1 MEGLRNWEEKMY
13 DDRDVVIVDAVRSAT
28 AKPKSRLSRFHVTDL
43 LGNVLQSLFDRNNVD
58 PGTVDHVA
66 GGCIAQVGEQANN
79 VTRTSWLA
87 AGLPVHVGASTTST
101 QCGSGQHANTW
112 AHSLISSGM
121 AEIVVVCGV
130 ESMSHIPMASQIPI
144 NDAGEAYLGE
154 RYTDRYKE
162 LYDPTNQLEGA
173 ERIAERWQLNRE
185 ELDHFGV
192 RSQNRAATAWEE
204 GRFDGQ
210 IIPFDVHGDGT
221 EIHNRDEGLRETT
234 YEGLTKLKPIAGVGY
249 FDEPAKFHTAGT
261 ASQLAD
267 ASSALLVMSMEK
279 AKELNLTPLAKVVS
293 SCLVGSDPA
302 LMLTGP
308 IPATQKLLA
317 DSGKTTDE
325 IDIFEINEAF
335 AAVVLAWA
343 NELRIEIDDRVN
355 PNGGAIA
362 IGHALGSTG
371 PLLITKTVHELHRSN
386 GRLGLISMCCG
397 GGLGTGT
404 IIERL

>member
-1 MEGLRNWEEKMY
+1 MSNNRE
-13 DDRDVVIVDAVRSAT
+13 VVIVDAVRSAT
-28 AKPKSRLSRFHVTDL
+28 AKPNSRLSRFHVTDL
-43 LGNVLQSLFDRNNVD
+43 LGDVLQSLFERNQVD
-58 PGTVDHVA
+58 PSAVDHVA

-79 VTRTSWLA
+79 VTRTAWLA
-87 AGLPVHVGASTTST
+87 AGLPLHVGASTTST

-112 AHSLISSGM
+112 AHSLIGAGM
-121 AEIVVVCGV
+121 ADIVVVCGV
-130 ESMSHIPMASQIPI
+130 ESMSHVPMASQIPR
-144 NDAGEAYLGE
+144 DADGKAYLGD

-162 LYDPTNQLEGA
+162 MYDPKNQLEGA
-173 ERIAERWQLNRE
+173 ERIASKWNLTRD

-192 RSQNRAATAWEE
+192 RSQNRAAIAWDE
-204 GRFDGQ
+204 GRFEGQ
-210 IIPFDVHGDGT
+210 IIPFDVHGDGSDM
-221 EIHNRDEGLRETT
+221 HVRDEGLRETT
-234 YEGLTKLKPIAGVGY
+234 YEGLAKLKPIAGVGY
-249 FDEPAKFHTAGT
+249 FSEPAKYHTAGT

-267 ASSALLVMSMEK
+267 ASSALLVMSRDK
-279 AKELNLTPLAKVVS
+279 ADELGLTPMARVIS

-308 IPATQKLLA
+308 IPATRKLLS
-317 DSGKTTDE
+317 DTGLSTDD

-343 NELRIEIDDRVN
+343 KEMKLEVDDRVN

-371 PLLITKTVHELHRSN
+371 PLLITKTVHELQRS
-386 GRLGLISMCCG
+386 GGKFGLISMCCG

-404 IIERL
+404 IIESL

>member
-1 MEGLRNWEEKMY
+1 MPDMN
-13 DDRDVVIVDAVRSAT
+13 DVVIVDAVRSAT
-28 AKPKSRLSRFHVTDL
+28 AKRNGRLSGFHVTKL
-43 LGNVLQSLFDRNNVD
+43 LGDVIVSLVNRNDLD
-58 PGTVDHVA
+58 PGIVDHVA
-66 GGCIAQVGEQANN
+66 GGCIAQVGMQANN

-87 AGLPVHVGASTTST
+87 AGLPVHVGASTTTT

-121 AEIVVVCGV
+121 AEIVIVCGV
-130 ESMSHIPMASQIPI
+130 ESMSHIPMASQIPV
-144 NDAGEAYLGE
+144 NEKGEAYLGE
-154 RYTDRYKE
+154 RYTDEYKA
-162 LYDPTNQLEGA
+162 LHDPTNQLEGA
-173 ERIAERWQLNRE
+173 ERIAEKWGLTRE
-185 ELDHFGV
+185 ELDRYGV
-192 RSQNRAATAWEE
+192 RSQQLAAQAWEE
-204 GRFDGQ
+204 GRFEGQ
-210 IIPFDVHGDGT
+210 IVPFDISGDGT
-221 EIHNRDEGLRETT
+221 DIHDRDEGLRETT
-234 YEGLTKLKPIAGVGY
+234 YEGLETLSTISGASY
-249 FDEPAKFHTAGT
+249 FDEQAKYHTAGT

-267 ASSALLVMSMEK
+267 AAAALLVMSASK
-279 AKELNLTPLAKVVS
+279 AEELGLKPMARIVS

-308 IPATQKLLA
+308 IPATKKLLA
-317 DSGKTTDE
+317 DSGYEKED

-343 NELRIEIDDRVN
+343 KELEIEIDEKVN

-371 PLLITKTVHELHRSN
+371 PLLITKTVHELQRSG

-404 IIERL
+404 LVERL

>member
-1 MEGLRNWEEKMY
+1 MQH
-13 DDRDVVIVDAVRSAT
+13 
-28 AKPKSRLSRFHVTDL
+28 SRR
-43 LGNVLQSLFDRNNVD
+43 
-58 PGTVDHVA
+58 
-66 GGCIAQVGEQANN
+66 
-79 VTRTSWLA
+79 
-87 AGLPVHVGASTTST
+87 
-101 QCGSGQHANTW
+101 
-112 AHSLISSGM
+112 
-121 AEIVVVCGV
+121 
-130 ESMSHIPMASQIPI
+130 
-144 NDAGEAYLGE
+144 
-154 RYTDRYKE
+154 
-162 LYDPTNQLEGA
+162 
-173 ERIAERWQLNRE
+173 
-185 ELDHFGV
+185 
-192 RSQNRAATAWEE
+192 
-204 GRFDGQ
+204 
-210 IIPFDVHGDGT
+210 

-343 NELRIEIDDRVN
+343 NELGIEIDDRVN